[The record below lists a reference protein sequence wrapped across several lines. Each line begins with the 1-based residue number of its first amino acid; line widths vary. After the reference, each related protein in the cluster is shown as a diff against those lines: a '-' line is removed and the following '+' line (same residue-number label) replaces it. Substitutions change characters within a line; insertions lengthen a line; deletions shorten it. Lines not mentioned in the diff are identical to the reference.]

1 MNYELKNRLSWL
13 DAMRGFTMILV
24 VAYHVA
30 QFSFQENEK
39 TSAALPFLV
48 LMRMPLFF
56 FVSGFL
62 AYKANFAWTVP
73 NALKLTWKKFKVQV
87 IPALVFACLFVIFRM
102 KGDFWDNLMRLLA
115 SPTKGGYWFTWVLLQ
130 MFIIYYV
137 CCYVGGIILGQGA
150 RSKEQGAGSKED
162 CSGSPYSPAPC
173 SSPLAP
179 ILLFGAWAVS
189 VFAYETL
196 YLPKIFSYHKD
207 LFFAYSSLVQTI
219 RYMQFFLLGNIVRRY
234 WSQVEQLFDTSWF
247 FPLVMTLVV
256 VCCADIFQ
264 LHTLKKVWVNLPRT
278 TAMYALLLLVVMFFR
293 HYQAWFA
300 EGQKAGRFL
309 SFIGTRTLDIYLLH
323 FLLLPK
329 IPQVGKWLNAN
340 QPNFLLSIVFSVSVA
355 LVVIAFCLLVSQ
367 LLRVSPFL
375 QLYLFGKPS
384 SGSLQG
390 ERRKGSTGYLSK
402 GVAGMGF
409 LLVVAFLCLGTLS
422 SSAKKK
428 EKRHVVR
435 IETNMGNIRVAL
447 SDDTPLHSKNFLK
460 LARQGF
466 YEGTLF
472 HRCIKDFMI
481 QGGDPDSRGAE
492 PGKLLG
498 EGDVGYTIP
507 AEFCLPYWYHWRGA
521 LAAAR
526 EPDDVNPEQ
535 RSSGCQFYIVYGK
548 KQAAADMR
556 KVRAMLEEK
565 GIELTPQMVD
575 DYYMRG
581 GTPHLDGQYTVFG
594 EVIEGMNVVK
604 SIQQVETDEN
614 NRPLKDVVILRM
626 VVER

>member
-1 MNYELKNRLSWL
+1 MNCELTKRLSWL
-13 DAMRGFTMILV
+13 DALRGFTMILV

-30 QFSFQENEK
+30 QVSFHETEK

-62 AYKANFAWTVP
+62 AYKADFSWTVP
-73 NALKLTWKKFKVQV
+73 NALRHTWKKFKVQV
-87 IPALVFACLFVIFRM
+87 IPTLVFMIIFVIFKM
-102 KGDFWDNLMRLLA
+102 KGDFLDGFTRLLV

-137 CCYVGGIILGQGA
+137 GCYVISKVSPL
-150 RSKEQGAGSKED
+150 KEQVRGA
-162 CSGSPYSPAPC
+162 
-173 SSPLAP
+173 
-179 ILLFGAWAVS
+179 LLFVAWAVS

-196 YLPKIFSYHKD
+196 YLPKVFTYHKD
-207 LFFAYSSLVQTI
+207 LFFDYSSLIQTI

-234 WSQVEQLFDTSWF
+234 WDKVERLFDTSWF
-247 FPLVMTLVV
+247 FPLTVTLAV
-256 VCCADIFQ
+256 VCCAEIFQ
-264 LHTLKKVWVNLPRT
+264 LHTLKKAWVNLPRT

-293 HYQAWFA
+293 HYQAWFG
-300 EGQKAGRFL
+300 EGQRAGRFL
-309 SFIGTRTLDIYLLH
+309 SFIGMRTLDIYLLH
-323 FLLLPK
+323 FLLLPQM
-329 IPQVGKWLNAN
+329 PQVGEWLNAN
-340 QPNFLLSIVFSVSVA
+340 QPNFLLSIVLSVSVA
-355 LVVIAFCLLVSQ
+355 LLVIAFCLLASQ

-375 QLYLFGKPS
+375 QLYLFGKATNPTLPR
-384 SGSLQG
+384 GG
-390 ERRKGSTGYLSK
+390 RG
-402 GVAGMGF
+402 
-409 LLVVAFLCLGTLS
+409 LVILVAFLALGTLP
-422 SSAKKK
+422 SSAKPK

-460 LARQGF
+460 LARKGF
-466 YEGTLF
+466 YDGTLF

-481 QGGDPDSRGAE
+481 QGGDPDSRNAE
-492 PGKLLG
+492 PGQLLG
-498 EGDVGYTIP
+498 DGNTGYTIP

-526 EPDDVNPEQ
+526 EPDDVNPEKE
-535 RSSGCQFYIVYGK
+535 SSGCQFYIVYGK

-604 SIQQVETDEN
+604 DIQKVETDEN
-614 NRPLKDVVILRM
+614 DRPLKDVVILRM
-626 VVER
+626 VVEQ